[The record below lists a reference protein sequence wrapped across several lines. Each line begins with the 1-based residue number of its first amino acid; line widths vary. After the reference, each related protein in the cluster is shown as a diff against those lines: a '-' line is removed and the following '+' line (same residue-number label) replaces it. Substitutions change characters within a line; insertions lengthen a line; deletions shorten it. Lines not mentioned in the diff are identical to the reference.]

1 MSEEITLCFGVFAKL
16 MNICKD
22 TIRESDQA
30 RFITKMISILDP
42 GNSCIHYNNPYTGT
56 TGTDENRPVVTR
68 LLKCRQNFTLSASSD
83 EILNNKQSFL
93 EQFKGFI
100 ADYMDIDLIPGLVVT
115 LIDIIKNDK
124 YVKQY
129 SKELFKKLFG
139 YYIEDFQ
146 FNNNQIVVYDFL
158 GNLFIYTALNTK
170 VKNTSCANFISEIN
184 EEYIRSIY
192 TPYENDLTFD
202 AESLTLT
209 LDILN
214 VYFKFKELLDEYS
227 ICGFIGEVDPSKG
240 LLETY
245 PEQCYAF
252 LEKVKAEILQPY
264 PYTYCIYEKIS
275 EFCNS
280 LYNYNKFLEKNM
292 GLKTDKILLVNEIPE
307 RVKSNPDDIS
317 IFIYNN
323 YNNMK
328 SYRSFIKNVNKQRQ
342 GCADKKIDI
351 DIFVKLFLNN
361 EQLENC

>member
-68 LLKCRQNFTLSASSD
+68 LLKCQQNFTLSASSD

-129 SKELFKKLFG
+129 SRELFKKLFG
-139 YYIEDFQ
+139 CYIEEFK

-158 GNLFIYTALNTK
+158 GNLFIYTAFNTK
-170 VKNTSCANFISEIN
+170 IKNTSCANIISEIN

-192 TPYENDLTFD
+192 TTYENDLTFD

-214 VYFKFKELLDEYS
+214 VYFKFKDLLDEYS
-227 ICGFIGEVDPSKG
+227 ICKFVGEVDPTTELK
-240 LLETY
+240 ENY
-245 PEQCYAF
+245 VDQCEAF
-252 LEKVKAEILQPY
+252 LKKVNAGILHYY
-264 PYTYCIYEKIS
+264 PYTYSICQKIA
-275 EFCNS
+275 EFSNA
-280 LYNYNKFLEKNM
+280 LNNYIDFLGVNM
-292 GLKTDKILLVNEIPE
+292 VYKEDKVSTQNDMPQRE
-307 RVKSNPDDIS
+307 KSNKDDIS
-317 IFIYNN
+317 TFIFIKMNIFDW
-323 YNNMK
+323 
-328 SYRSFIKNVNKQRQ
+328 FIENVEGHRQ
-342 GCADKKIDI
+342 DCKDKKIDI